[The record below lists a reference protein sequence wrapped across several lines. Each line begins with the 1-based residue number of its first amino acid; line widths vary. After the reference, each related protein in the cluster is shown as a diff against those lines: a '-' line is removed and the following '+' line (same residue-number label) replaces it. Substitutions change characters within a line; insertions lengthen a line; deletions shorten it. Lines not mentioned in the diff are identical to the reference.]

1 ITIIC
6 VLELRGKTS
15 PGSCATSTASIP
27 SDSTG
32 AIGGMGHCFGAAIRA
47 FSLMPMNIWRRW
59 SLHSSKRRSGGTGQ
73 DARGL
78 SLGEPSVLSLKAK
91 GAPDWLDTREAIEQI
106 GGRQVF
112 HEFVL
117 SGNEPSLR
125 QYYEAKRQSP
135 ILGSETFL
143 DRVRQRGESASRE
156 HPRYERRVV
165 QAGPERVLHE
175 IMGQYKVTR
184 EEIFRGVRGRENEAR
199 KVALYVIKRCCD
211 RTLPEI
217 AEYFGIGNYS
227 TVSWSCRTVAAQ
239 MSREKNFRDRDER
252 IIATIS

>member
-1 ITIIC
+1 
-6 VLELRGKTS
+6 
-15 PGSCATSTASIP
+15 
-27 SDSTG
+27 
-32 AIGGMGHCFGAAIRA
+32 
-47 FSLMPMNIWRRW
+47 
-59 SLHSSKRRSGGTGQ
+59 
-73 DARGL
+73 
-78 SLGEPSVLSLKAK
+78 
-91 GAPDWLDTREAIEQI
+91 
-106 GGRQVF
+106 
-112 HEFVL
+112 VL

-125 QYYEAKRQSP
+125 HYYEAKRQSP
-135 ILGSETFL
+135 ILGSQTFL
-143 DRVRQRGESASRE
+143 DRVRQRGEPASRE

-199 KVALYVIKRCCD
+199 KVALYLIKRCCD

-239 MSREKNFRDRDER
+239 MSREKNFRDRVER
-252 IIATIS
+252 IIASTT